1 MLLIAAVLV
10 LAGCQSAPQKNNPP
24 APEVVEVPVAT
35 YVPIDGALTRRC
47 QWARDGKPSA
57 VFSVANGRKRCL
69 LQYEAQFDAIEQVQ
83 GRPVPSSSGRR
94 TIP

>member
-24 APEVVEVPVAT
+24 APVVMEVPVAT
-35 YVPIDGALTRRC
+35 FVPIDGALTRRC
-47 QWARDGKPSA
+47 QWVKDGTPSA

-83 GRPVPSSSGRR
+83 GKPVPGGIDER
-94 TIP
+94 

>member
-10 LAGCQSAPQKNNPP
+10 LAACQSQPQKETPH
-24 APEVVEVPVAT
+24 APVVVEVPVAT

-47 QWARDGKPSA
+47 QWQKDGKPSA
-57 VFSVANGRKRCL
+57 VFTVANGRKRCL

-83 GRPVPSSSGRR
+83 GKPVPEPER
-94 TIP
+94 

>member
-24 APEVVEVPVAT
+24 AAVVMEVPVAT
-35 YVPIDGALTRRC
+35 FVPIDGALTRRC
-47 QWARDGKPSA
+47 LWVKDGKPSA

-83 GRPVPSSSGRR
+83 GKPVPGGSDER
-94 TIP
+94 